1 MTVRHVV
8 RGGETRGTVTPTHGH
23 GARNSLVIT
32 GRDAL
37 LRERDAALAVPT
49 GPDVLTF
56 VCEKKK
62 NTGWYK
68 RTSVTFFAYHSM
80 PKFKTQR
87 EQELDGF

>member
-37 LRERDAALAVPT
+37 LRKRDAALAVPT

-62 NTGWYK
+62 YRLVQANLGNLFRLPFNAK
-68 RTSVTFFAYHSM
+68 I
-80 PKFKTQR
+80 
-87 EQELDGF
+87 